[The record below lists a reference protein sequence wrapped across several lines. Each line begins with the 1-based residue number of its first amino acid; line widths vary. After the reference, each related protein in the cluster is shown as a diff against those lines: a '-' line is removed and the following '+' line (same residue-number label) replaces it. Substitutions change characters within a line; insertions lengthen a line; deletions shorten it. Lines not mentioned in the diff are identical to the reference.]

1 MLVLFVSAPSAKM
14 MTPCE
19 SLKPRASCFCMMLSD
34 ADLQAFIA
42 AYEQDFGETISLVE
56 AQEMATRVLV
66 FFELLTSDP
75 AQDTDAQVP

>member
-1 MLVLFVSAPSAKM
+1 MLFVSAPSAKM

-19 SLKPRASCFCMMLSD
+19 SLKPSASCFYMMLSD
-34 ADLQAFIA
+34 ADLHAFIT
-42 AYEQDFGETISLVE
+42 AYEQDIGETISLAE

-66 FFELLTSDP
+66 FFELLAADP

>member
-1 MLVLFVSAPSAKM
+1 
-14 MTPCE
+14 
-19 SLKPRASCFCMMLSD
+19 MMLSD

-56 AQEMATRVLV
+56 AQEMATRVLA
-66 FFELLTSDP
+66 FFELLASDP